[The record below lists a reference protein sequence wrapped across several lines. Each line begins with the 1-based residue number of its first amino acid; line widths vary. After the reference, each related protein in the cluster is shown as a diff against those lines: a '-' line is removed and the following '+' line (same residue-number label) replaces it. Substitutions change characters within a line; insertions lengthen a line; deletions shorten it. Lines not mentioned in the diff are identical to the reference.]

1 MAYLKLAKL
10 RKTWGAHVAV
20 EGFDLSVD
28 EGEFVS
34 FLGGSGCGKTTT
46 LRMVAGFETPDSG
59 SIVLGGEDITRKS
72 PNRRNIGMVFQN
84 YALFPNLTVAENV
97 AFGLRVRRLP
107 RPEVA
112 RRVDELLGLV
122 HLGDFG
128 GRYPHNLSGGQQQRV
143 ALARALAPRPRVL
156 LLDEPLSA
164 LDASIRQHLRTE
176 IRSLQKALGITTVYV
191 THDQEEAL
199 SLSDRIVVMDKGRIE
214 QVGTPEQVYHQPAS
228 AHVAGFVGH
237 LGVLEGVGT
246 PDGRFAVAGQVVTP
260 PQPLVPG
267 AACRWSLRPERLE
280 LDSDDPGL
288 ERLQGQVQSVAF
300 LGSVVRTQ
308 VAIGD
313 QILPVDSFV
322 DPRAAQPRVGATV
335 VVAWNRDSG
344 WVD

>member
-1 MAYLKLAKL
+1 MAYLELAKL

-20 EGFDLSVD
+20 EGFNLSVD

-59 SIVLGGEDITRKS
+59 SILLGGEDITRKS
-72 PNRRNIGMVFQN
+72 PSRRNIGMVFQN
-84 YALFPNLTVAENV
+84 YALFPNLTVAQNV
-97 AFGLRVRRLP
+97 AFGLKVRRLP
-107 RPEVA
+107 RPEVT

-122 HLGDFG
+122 HLADFG
-128 GRYPHNLSGGQQQRV
+128 GRFPHNLSGGQQQRV

-164 LDASIRQHLRTE
+164 LDARIRQHLRTE
-176 IRSLQKALGITTVYV
+176 IRSLQKALGITTIYV

-199 SLSDRIVVMDKGRIE
+199 SLSDRIVVMEKGRIE
-214 QVGTPEQVYHQPAS
+214 QVGTPAQVYHEPAS

-237 LGVLEGVGT
+237 LGVLEGIGT
-246 PDGRFAVAGQVVTP
+246 SDGRFAVADQVVTP

-267 AACRWSLRPERLE
+267 TPSRWSLRPERLV
-280 LDSDDPGL
+280 LDSDDPSL
-288 ERLQGQVQSVAF
+288 ERLSGQVQSVSF
-300 LGSVVRTQ
+300 LGSVVRTL

-313 QILPVDSFV
+313 QVLPVDAFV
-322 DPRAAQPRVGATV
+322 DPKAPQPRVGASV
-335 VVAWNRDSG
+335 SVAWDRNSG